1 MADNKNTSGQLNIIS
16 LGGSLIVPDD
26 IDTEFLKK
34 FLKFIKDRVSAGER
48 FILIT
53 GGGKI
58 CRRYQKAVKDLDVA
72 DIESNDWI
80 GIYVTRL
87 NAHFLR
93 IILGDLA
100 HDEIII
106 NPSEVSCV
114 TKPVVVAAGWK
125 PGWSTDFDAVEL
137 AKKFEARR
145 LVNLS
150 NIDYVYD
157 KDPKQFPDA
166 KKIEKISW
174 AEFRKLIPE
183 KWEPGLNAP
192 FDPIAAKEADFIS
205 LEVAIMNGRDIEN
218 LGNYFDGKDFV
229 GTVIR

>member
-1 MADNKNTSGQLNIIS
+1 MFDKDESKQVNIIS
-16 LGGSLIVPDD
+16 LGGSLIVPDE
-26 IDTEFLKK
+26 IDTGFLEK
-34 FLKFIKDRVSAGER
+34 FIKFIKDRVLAGER
-48 FILIT
+48 FVLIT
-53 GGGKI
+53 GGGKV
-58 CRRYQKAVKDLDVA
+58 CRRYQKAANDLGIT

-80 GIYVTRL
+80 GIHVTRL
-87 NAHFLR
+87 NAQFLR
-93 IILGDLA
+93 IILGELA
-100 HDEIII
+100 HNEIII
-106 NPSEVSCV
+106 NPNEVSGV

-137 AKKFEARR
+137 AKLFKAKR

-166 KKIEKISW
+166 KKIEQISW
-174 AEFRKLIPE
+174 TEFRKIIPK

-192 FDPIAAKEADFIS
+192 FDPIAAKEAEAIP

-218 LGNYFDGKDFV
+218 LKNYFDGENFV
-229 GTVIR
+229 GTLIR